1 MAFHNE
7 VIIPPYFVQL
17 NAESIISLLAL
28 IGLLAFFQ
36 VTFGRLVHP
45 GMDKQREDRM
55 SYGSSAAA

>member
-7 VIIPPYFVQL
+7 VIIPPYVVQL
-17 NAESIISLLAL
+17 NAESIISVLAL

>member
-7 VIIPPYFVQL
+7 VIIPRYLVQVDT
-17 NAESIISLLAL
+17 EGIISLLAL
-28 IGLLAFFQ
+28 LGLLAFFQ